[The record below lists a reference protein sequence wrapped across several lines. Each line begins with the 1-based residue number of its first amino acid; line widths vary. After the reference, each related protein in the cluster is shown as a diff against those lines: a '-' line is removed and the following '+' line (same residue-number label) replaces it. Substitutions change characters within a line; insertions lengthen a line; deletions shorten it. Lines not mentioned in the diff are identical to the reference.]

1 MLVNEF
7 SLGGTSMKYETEEA
21 LLYRA
26 KEAEGKTFGDI
37 DQSGRITNPKSK
49 GQLGQIIE
57 ESFFGYEVNSKSE
70 ADFVDLGIELKV
82 TPLKQNKNNTI
93 SAKERLVLNIINYH
107 KEVLNT
113 FETSS
118 FWTKNQTILLMFYQW
133 IPEVPRS
140 EYKVLKS
147 YLLTFSEEDL
157 HIIKNDWEF
166 IVNKIK
172 MGKAHELSEADTIY
186 LGACTKGKNKES
198 LRTQPFSPIPAMQ
211 RAYSLKASYITGI
224 ARKVFTNR
232 DMISI
237 TSKHEL
243 KSKTLEEILHERFLP
258 YLGKPLTQIAKEN
271 GIKINK
277 SKSFV
282 ADFVSALLGIKG
294 TKLDD
299 IEEFSKAN
307 IQFKTIRLEPNGIP
321 REHMSFK
328 NIDFIKWAKEDWR
341 ESWLKNYFDQTK
353 FLFVIFEFREREKE
367 NKNRK
372 LFFKGI
378 KLWNMP
384 MAEIEDRLQDF
395 YNILQKQLVLGV
407 QIDYVSR
414 GKRIVE
420 KNNLP
425 SPGTNGLCHIRPKG
439 KNGQD
444 KTHLPDGQMIAK
456 QAFWLDKEY
465 IASIINCGEQS

>member
-1 MLVNEF
+1 MI
-7 SLGGTSMKYETEEA
+7 YETEEA
-21 LLYRA
+21 LLYKA
-26 KEAEGKTFGDI
+26 KEAEGKTFGEI
-37 DQSGRITNPKSK
+37 DQTGRIANPKSK

-70 ADFVDLGIELKV
+70 ADFADLGIELKV
-82 TPLKQNKNNTI
+82 TPLKQNKNNSI

-107 KEVLNT
+107 KEVHNT

-133 IPEVPRS
+133 IPEVHRS
-140 EYKVLKS
+140 EYQVLKS
-147 YLLTFSEEDL
+147 HLLTFNEEDL
-157 HIIKNDWEF
+157 HIIKKDWEF

-172 MGKAHELSEADTIY
+172 LGKAHELSEADTIY
-186 LGACTKGKNKES
+186 LGACTKGKNKDS
-198 LRTQPFSPIPAMQ
+198 LRTQPFSPILAMQ
-211 RAYSLKASYITGI
+211 RAYSLKASYITGV
-224 ARKVFTNR
+224 ARKVFTNK
-232 DMISI
+232 DMVSI
-237 TSKHEL
+237 TTKQEL
-243 KSKTLEEILHERFLP
+243 KSKTLEEILHDRFLP
-258 YLGKPLTQIAKEN
+258 YIGKPLTQIANKN

-307 IQFKTIRLEPNGIP
+307 IQFKTIRLEPNGKP

-328 NIDFIKWAKEDWR
+328 NVNFMEWINEEWS
-341 ESWLKNYFDQTK
+341 ESWLKNYFEQTK
-353 FLFVIFEFREREKE
+353 FLFVIFEFRETEKE
-367 NKNRK
+367 IKNRE

-378 KLWNMP
+378 KLWNLP
-384 MAEIEDRLQDF
+384 ISEIQGRLKDF
-395 YNILQKQLVLGV
+395 YYNLQQQLASGV
-407 QIDYVSR
+407 HIEIVSK
-414 GKRIVE
+414 GNKNVA

-425 SPGTNGLCHIRPKG
+425 SPRTNGLCHIRPKG

-444 KTHLPDGQMIAK
+444 KTLLPDGQMIAK

-465 IASIINCGEQS
+465 IASVID

>member
-1 MLVNEF
+1 MI
-7 SLGGTSMKYETEEA
+7 YETEEA
-21 LLYRA
+21 LLYKA
-26 KEAEGKTFGDI
+26 KKAEGKNFGEI
-37 DQSGRITNPKSK
+37 DQSGRIANPKSK

-57 ESFFGYEVNSKSE
+57 ESFFGYKINSKSE
-70 ADFVDLGIELKV
+70 ADFADLGIELKV
-82 TPLKQNKNNTI
+82 TPLKQNKNKTI

-133 IPEVPRS
+133 IPEVHSS
-140 EYKVLKS
+140 EYQVIKS
-147 YLLTFSEEDL
+147 HLLTFSEEDL

-166 IVNKIK
+166 ITNKIK

-186 LGACTKGKNKES
+186 LGACTKGKNKDS
-198 LRTQPFSPIPAMQ
+198 LRTQPFSPILAMQ
-211 RAYSLKASYITGI
+211 RAYSLKASYVTGV
-224 ARKVFTNR
+224 ARKILTNKDMVSITNR
-232 DMISI
+232 
-237 TSKHEL
+237 KEL
-243 KSKTLEEILHERFLP
+243 ISKTLEEILHDRFRP
-258 YLGKPLTQIAKEN
+258 YIGIPLTQIANAN

-282 ADFVSALLGIKG
+282 PDFVSALLGING

-328 NIDFIKWAKEDWR
+328 NLNFMEWAKEEWE
-341 ESWLKNYFDQTK
+341 ESWLKNYFEQTK
-353 FLFVIFEFREREKE
+353 FLFVIFEFRETEKE
-367 NKNRK
+367 NKNRE

-384 MAEIEDRLQDF
+384 ISEIEERLKDF
-395 YNILQKQLVLGV
+395 YYCLQQQLVSGV
-407 QIDYVSR
+407 QIEFVLK
-414 GKRIVE
+414 GNKTVA

-425 SPGTNGLCHIRPKG
+425 AAGTNGLGHIRPKG
-439 KNGQD
+439 KNGND
-444 KTHLPDGQMIAK
+444 KTLLPDGQMIAK

-465 IASIINCGEQS
+465 IASVTNCEVMS